1 MVVAIVIEAGLTLM
15 FAISGGTL
23 PIHPGLGELEELV
36 QVTSGHSTAVRDGI
50 ASHDPDVRIIFDRG
64 GMGRAQRNRN
74 VRPRRWLRDGS
85 THPGDRCQLMAKQ

>member
-1 MVVAIVIEAGLTLM
+1 MGEGTHMMFFYKILWQKHEARALELIRRCLVM
-15 FAISGGTL
+15 AFDGG
-23 PIHPGLGELEELV
+23 
-36 QVTSGHSTAVRDGI
+36 DGI

-74 VRPRRWLRDGS
+74 VRPRQWLRDGS